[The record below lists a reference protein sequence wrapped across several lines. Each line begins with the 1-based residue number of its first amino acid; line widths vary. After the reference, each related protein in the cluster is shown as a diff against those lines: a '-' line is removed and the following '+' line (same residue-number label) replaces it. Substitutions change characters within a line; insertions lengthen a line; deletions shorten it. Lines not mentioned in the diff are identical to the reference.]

1 MELRLLMK
9 IEYTFQFIIS
19 IKIILE
25 LLTTQAIIYFNF
37 LR

>member
-19 IKIILE
+19 ITIILE